1 MIANGGEM
9 KIEVS
14 NGELVDKVSILSI
27 KLQKINSQEKLINI
41 QKEFSLLY
49 QKMLELGISKETVEY
64 IELLKINSTLWEIE
78 DKIRM
83 KELQK
88 EFDDEFISLARKI
101 YFENDKRSEIK
112 RQVNLSTNSTLI
124 EEKEYVEYK

>member
-1 MIANGGEM
+1 MISNGEKM

-27 KLQKINSQEKLINI
+27 KLQKIKSQEKLINI
-41 QKEFSLLY
+41 QKEFNLLY
-49 QKMLELGISKETVEY
+49 QKMLELDISKETVEY
-64 IELLKINSTLWEIE
+64 IELLEINSTLWETE
-78 DKIRM
+78 DKIRK
-83 KELQK
+83 KELNQ
-88 EFDDEFISLARKI
+88 EFDDEFIRLARKI
-101 YFENDKRSEIK
+101 YFENDKRSKIK